1 MKKILLIDGSSLIF
15 RAFYAI
21 KNLTTK
27 DGVFV
32 NGVYGFLNMYYKALE
47 LIKPTHIFVAFDKG
61 SKTFRHNEFS
71 DYKGTRD
78 KAPNEITYQFGI
90 LKDLL
95 SSMNVNYLELD
106 EYEADDILGTVAK
119 LAQKEGFEVDIF
131 TGDRDYLQLVDE
143 NIFVHLT
150 KKGISEIKLMNMDSV
165 LEDYGLSPKQLID
178 VKALQGDSSDN
189 IPGVKGVGEKTALKL
204 IQEYGTLDN
213 LYENLGNLKGKLK
226 ENLENAFEKVITTRD
241 NDKYYSLD
249 YRTKKANNEN
259 SDYFISIHLN
269 SATNSSAKG
278 CEVWLYNENIK
289 LKNLANNLCNNLS
302 TKMDTPNRGVKYSK
316 NLSVLK
322 NTKMP
327 SLLIEIDFI
336 SNKEVENNLRNDN
349 HLKNIA
355 DTISSTLLSFVNKS
369 IVEDK
374 VFYRVCIG
382 SFSNKDNAVN
392 LKNEAI
398 CKGFKDTH
406 IYTT

>member
-1 MKKILLIDGSSLIF
+1 MKWYLDFGHGGKDPE
-15 RAFYAI
+15 AI
-21 KNLTTK
+21 GPTNLK
-27 DGVFV
+27 
-32 NGVYGFLNMYYKALE
+32 E
-47 LIKPTHIFVAFDKG
+47 
-61 SKTFRHNEFS
+61 S
-71 DYKGTRD
+71 D
-78 KAPNEITYQFGI
+78 A
-90 LKDLL
+90 
-95 SSMNVNYLELD
+95 
-106 EYEADDILGTVAK
+106 
-119 LAQKEGFEVDIF
+119 
-131 TGDRDYLQLVDE
+131 
-143 NIFVHLT
+143 
-150 KKGISEIKLMNMDSV
+150 
-165 LEDYGLSPKQLID
+165 
-178 VKALQGDSSDN
+178 
-189 IPGVKGVGEKTALKL
+189 ALK
-204 IQEYGTLDN
+204 IGMII
-213 LYENLGNLKGKLK
+213 K
-226 ENLENAFEKVITTRD
+226 ENLENALEKVITTRED
-241 NDKYYSLD
+241 DKYYSLD
-249 YRTKKANNEN
+249 YRTKKANTEN
-259 SDYFISIHLN
+259 CDYFISIHLN

-278 CEVWLYNENIK
+278 CEVWLYNENSK

-327 SLLIEIDFI
+327 ALLIEIDFI

-382 SFSNKDNAVN
+382 SFSNKDNAVS

>member
-1 MKKILLIDGSSLIF
+1 MKWYLDFGHGGKDSG
-15 RAFYAI
+15 AI
-21 KNLTTK
+21 GPTNLK
-27 DGVFV
+27 
-32 NGVYGFLNMYYKALE
+32 E
-47 LIKPTHIFVAFDKG
+47 
-61 SKTFRHNEFS
+61 S
-71 DYKGTRD
+71 D
-78 KAPNEITYQFGI
+78 I
-90 LKDLL
+90 
-95 SSMNVNYLELD
+95 
-106 EYEADDILGTVAK
+106 
-119 LAQKEGFEVDIF
+119 
-131 TGDRDYLQLVDE
+131 
-143 NIFVHLT
+143 
-150 KKGISEIKLMNMDSV
+150 
-165 LEDYGLSPKQLID
+165 
-178 VKALQGDSSDN
+178 
-189 IPGVKGVGEKTALKL
+189 ALK
-204 IQEYGTLDN
+204 IGMMV
-213 LYENLGNLKGKLK
+213 K

-278 CEVWLYNENIK
+278 CEVWLYNENSK

-327 SLLIEIDFI
+327 ALLIEIDFI
-336 SNKEVENNLRNDN
+336 SNKEVEKSLRNDN

>member
-1 MKKILLIDGSSLIF
+1 MKWYLDFGHGGKDSG
-15 RAFYAI
+15 AI
-21 KNLTTK
+21 GHTNLK
-27 DGVFV
+27 
-32 NGVYGFLNMYYKALE
+32 E
-47 LIKPTHIFVAFDKG
+47 
-61 SKTFRHNEFS
+61 S
-71 DYKGTRD
+71 D
-78 KAPNEITYQFGI
+78 I
-90 LKDLL
+90 
-95 SSMNVNYLELD
+95 
-106 EYEADDILGTVAK
+106 
-119 LAQKEGFEVDIF
+119 
-131 TGDRDYLQLVDE
+131 
-143 NIFVHLT
+143 
-150 KKGISEIKLMNMDSV
+150 
-165 LEDYGLSPKQLID
+165 
-178 VKALQGDSSDN
+178 
-189 IPGVKGVGEKTALKL
+189 ALK
-204 IQEYGTLDN
+204 IGMII
-213 LYENLGNLKGKLK
+213 K

-278 CEVWLYNENIK
+278 CEVWLYNENSK

-327 SLLIEIDFI
+327 ALLIEIDFI

-382 SFSNKDNAVN
+382 SFSNKDNSLN

>member
-1 MKKILLIDGSSLIF
+1 MKWYLDFGHGGKDPG
-15 RAFYAI
+15 AVGPT
-21 KNLTTK
+21 NLK
-27 DGVFV
+27 
-32 NGVYGFLNMYYKALE
+32 E
-47 LIKPTHIFVAFDKG
+47 
-61 SKTFRHNEFS
+61 S
-71 DYKGTRD
+71 D
-78 KAPNEITYQFGI
+78 
-90 LKDLL
+90 
-95 SSMNVNYLELD
+95 V
-106 EYEADDILGTVAK
+106 
-119 LAQKEGFEVDIF
+119 
-131 TGDRDYLQLVDE
+131 
-143 NIFVHLT
+143 
-150 KKGISEIKLMNMDSV
+150 
-165 LEDYGLSPKQLID
+165 
-178 VKALQGDSSDN
+178 
-189 IPGVKGVGEKTALKL
+189 ALK
-204 IQEYGTLDN
+204 IGMII
-213 LYENLGNLKGKLK
+213 K
-226 ENLENAFEKVITTRD
+226 ENLENVLEKVITTRED
-241 NDKYYSLD
+241 AKYYSLD
-249 YRTKKANNEN
+249 YRTKKANSEN

-278 CEVWLYNENIK
+278 CEVWLYNENSK

-327 SLLIEIDFI
+327 ALLIEIDFI
-336 SNKEVENNLRNDN
+336 SNKEVEKSLRNDN

>member
-1 MKKILLIDGSSLIF
+1 MKWYLDFGHGGKDPG
-15 RAFYAI
+15 AI
-21 KNLTTK
+21 GPTNLK
-27 DGVFV
+27 
-32 NGVYGFLNMYYKALE
+32 E
-47 LIKPTHIFVAFDKG
+47 
-61 SKTFRHNEFS
+61 S
-71 DYKGTRD
+71 D
-78 KAPNEITYQFGI
+78 
-90 LKDLL
+90 
-95 SSMNVNYLELD
+95 V
-106 EYEADDILGTVAK
+106 
-119 LAQKEGFEVDIF
+119 
-131 TGDRDYLQLVDE
+131 
-143 NIFVHLT
+143 
-150 KKGISEIKLMNMDSV
+150 
-165 LEDYGLSPKQLID
+165 
-178 VKALQGDSSDN
+178 
-189 IPGVKGVGEKTALKL
+189 ALK
-204 IQEYGTLDN
+204 IGMII
-213 LYENLGNLKGKLK
+213 K
-226 ENLENAFEKVITTRD
+226 ENLENVLEKVITTRD

-259 SDYFISIHLN
+259 CDYFISIHLN

-278 CEVWLYNENIK
+278 CEVWLYNENSK
-289 LKNLANNLCNNLS
+289 LQTLANSLCNNLA
-302 TKMDTPNRGVKYSK
+302 TKMNTPNRGVKYSK
-316 NLSVLK
+316 KLSVLK

-369 IVEDK
+369 TIEDK